1 MPELAPVAV
10 TRLLGIVTWLGRRRG
25 RSAPLGELAAHFGRS
40 RRQMRRDLGNLDD
53 VRDSLPGSSFEIT
66 VDEGEDGEDAVVSLR
81 RTPGVEAPPRLR
93 SAEAAAILVGLAALS
108 DSLGQD
114 QQELITSTALAV
126 HRLSGVLPVGAIR
139 TVPSPA
145 VDAGERE
152 ALALVREALAA
163 RVSLRILYRS
173 PGREPGWRLVDPID
187 LDLMG
192 DGWVLRA
199 WCHEAGAERAFRLD
213 RIEEAEVTAQ
223 AMTSRVTTP
232 RESTHRSFIG
242 EPPTVRLTV
251 RPGARWLLDRAPVRL
266 VEETEE
272 SLVID
277 LPVWNRDW
285 VADLLIDAAPD
296 LLDVSDAGLADLM
309 RARAR
314 RALEAWGWKEEAQ

>member
-10 TRLLGIVTWLGRRRG
+10 TRLLGIVTWLGRRPG

-81 RTPGVEAPPRLR
+81 RTLGVEAPPRLR

-114 QQELITSTALAV
+114 QQELVTATALAV
-126 HRLSGVLPVGAIR
+126 HRLSGAVPVGAIR
-139 TVPSPA
+139 AVPSPSL
-145 VDAGERE
+145 DTRERWV
-152 ALALVREALAA
+152 LALVRDALAGG
-163 RVSLRILYRS
+163 VSLRIRYRS
-173 PGREPGWRLVDPID
+173 PGAQARWRLVDPVDI
-187 LDLMG
+187 DLMG

-199 WCHEAGAERAFRLD
+199 WCHEAGSERAFRLD
-213 RIEEAEVTAQ
+213 RVEEAEVTAE
-223 AMTSRVTTP
+223 RVTP
-232 RESTHRSFIG
+232 AALAAREEARPSVVGAPGS
-242 EPPTVRLTV
+242 VRLTV

-272 SLVID
+272 SLVIEM
-277 LPVWNRDW
+277 PVWNRDW

-309 RARAR
+309 RERAR
-314 RALEAWGWKEEAQ
+314 RALEAWGWNEEAQ